1 MLNLPASDD
10 LFVCVNGVSR
20 TFRQERDEA
29 ARLAGALAARGVGK
43 GDRVA
48 TILPN
53 CIEHVDLIFAC
64 ASLGAIHVPTNVFL
78 KGAFLRYQLDDAA
91 PSIVVAD
98 DAGLDALREI
108 GREGIRPADL
118 VSDES
123 PPHVETASSDV
134 LAIIYTSGTTGMP
147 KGCMLPYGY
156 HVQQDN
162 SLLDY
167 RAGDVLYSALPL
179 FHGWARGMLFAALN
193 YQLPFHLDAEFSA
206 TNALQ
211 RIRETRATVFSGV
224 GAMGLALL
232 AQPERDD
239 DAQND
244 LRVAFMIPFSA
255 EAEQRFT
262 ARFGPRVQSQ
272 MYGQT
277 ETGAITFTPLHDRG
291 KPGTIGKPS
300 PLYDVDV
307 ADDGEVLVREKR
319 DDTMFKGYWPDAS
332 RPEWHA
338 TGDLARLDDDG
349 YFVFVDRKKDAL
361 RRRGEN
367 VSSVQLEAAIVA
379 HPKIT
384 EAAVVAVEAELG
396 EDEIKACVVANDEL
410 DPSQLFRFL
419 SETLPYFAI
428 PRYVEIVE
436 ALPKTATMRVQ
447 KHVLRAAG
455 VTTATWDFDALGL
468 SVARDERRSTRRNG

>member
-1 MLNLPASDD
+1 MLNVPANEDRFLSVD
-10 LFVCVNGVSR
+10 GVSR
-20 TFRQERDEA
+20 TFREERDEA
-29 ARLAGALAARGVGK
+29 ERLAGALHARGVRK

-48 TILPN
+48 SILPN

-64 ASLGAIHVPTNVFL
+64 ARLGAIHVPTNVFL
-78 KGAFLRYQLDDAA
+78 KGEFLRYQLDDAQPA
-91 PSIVVAD
+91 IVVAD
-98 DAGLDALREI
+98 DAGLAALGDI

-118 VSDES
+118 DADE
-123 PPHVETASSDV
+123 PPPNVETLPSDV
-134 LAIIYTSGTTGMP
+134 LSIIYTSGTTGMP

-167 RAGDVLYSALPL
+167 RDGDVLYTALPL
-179 FHGWARGMLFAALN
+179 FHGWARGMLFAALR
-193 YQLPFHLDAEFSA
+193 YELPFHLDAEFSA

-232 AQPERDD
+232 AQPETDS
-239 DAQND
+239 DADND

-255 EAEQRFT
+255 QDEARFT

-277 ETGAITFTPLHDRG
+277 ETGAITFTPLHDKG
-291 KPGTIGKPS
+291 KPGTIGKAS
-300 PLYDVDV
+300 SLYDVKLD
-307 ADDGEVLVREKR
+307 DDGEVLVKEKR
-319 DDTMFKGYWPDAS
+319 PDTMFKGYWPDAS
-332 RPEWHA
+332 RPDWHR
-338 TGDLARLDDDG
+338 TGDLARIDDDG

-367 VSSVQLEAAIVA
+367 VSSVQLEAGIVA
-379 HPKIT
+379 HPKIA

-396 EDEIKACVVANDEL
+396 EDEIKACVVASGDL
-410 DPSQLFRFL
+410 DPEELFAFFR
-419 SETLPYFAI
+419 ETLPYFAI
-428 PRYVEIVE
+428 PRYVEVVD

-455 VTTATWDFDALGL
+455 ITPTTWDFEALGL
-468 SVARDERRSTRRNG
+468 TVSRDQRRTHRSD